1 MRAEDAVE
9 DGIHMAKLALQIE
22 GMSERFRIEVLRDR
36 CRAQRVPGN
45 MSDSTPPWRFLHR
58 L

>member
-22 GMSERFRIEVLRDR
+22 GMSERFRIEVLRDALVVR
-36 CRAQRVPGN
+36 NA
-45 MSDSTPPWRFLHR
+45 FLETSV
-58 L
+58 